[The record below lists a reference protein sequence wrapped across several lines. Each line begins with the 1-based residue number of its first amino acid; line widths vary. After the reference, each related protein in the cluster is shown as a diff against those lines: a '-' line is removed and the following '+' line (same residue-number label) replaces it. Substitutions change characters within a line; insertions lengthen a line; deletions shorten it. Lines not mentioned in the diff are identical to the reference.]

1 MGLRM
6 GVLIDRAS
14 VIGTYL
20 VELVRNGVVD
30 RVGDVSREVVF
41 VLDGVGGFQFVPLL
55 LRRAWRDDPETPGTI
70 MFRWQFGLPGEIWT
84 DLCWRSRNLKKAA
97 EFADLLAEFHQREP
111 GASIHILAFSGGTG
125 IAVWACERL
134 SGRAPIET
142 MVLACPAI
150 SGGYNLAAALGAVG
164 RCYALISHRDTGI
177 LGAGTTVFGTVD
189 RVYGSG
195 AGQTGF
201 LLPSDLSDR
210 DREAYDR
217 LGEIYWTTELRALGH
232 RGGHTGWAQ
241 VAFLREHMLALVR
254 GEPKL
259 PVARVRS

>member
-1 MGLRM
+1 V

-20 VELVRNGVVD
+20 VELTRGGLAL

-55 LRRAWRDDPETPGTI
+55 LRRAWRDDPDTPGTI

-84 DLCWRSRNLKKAA
+84 DLCWRSRNLRKAA
-97 EFADLLAEFHQREP
+97 EFADVLADFHLREP
-111 GASIHILAFSGGTG
+111 AATIHILAFSGGAG
-125 IAVWACERL
+125 IALWGCERL
-134 SGRAPIET
+134 AGRAPIET

-150 SGGYNLAAALGAVG
+150 SPGYNLATALGAVR
-164 RCYALISHRDTGI
+164 RCYALVSHRDTGI
-177 LGAGTTVFGTVD
+177 LGVGTTVFGTVD
-189 RVYGSG
+189 RLHCSS
-195 AGQTGF
+195 AGRTGF
-201 LLPSDLSDR
+201 SMSPDLSDD
-210 DREAYDR
+210 DREVYDR
-217 LGEIYWTTELRALGH
+217 LGEIHWTPELRSLGH

-241 VAFLREHMLALVR
+241 VAFLREHVLAMLQ

-259 PVARVRS
+259 DVLKVR